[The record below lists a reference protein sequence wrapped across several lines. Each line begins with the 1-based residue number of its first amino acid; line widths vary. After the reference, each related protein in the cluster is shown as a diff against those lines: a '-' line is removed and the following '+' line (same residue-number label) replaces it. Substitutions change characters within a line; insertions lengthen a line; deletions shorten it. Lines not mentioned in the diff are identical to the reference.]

1 MKQIIA
7 IIAASLITAP
17 ASAYTAKDL
26 RCVDRVMKKIVTEMA
41 PTLVKKHG
49 VRAVAGLKHGTGHS
63 ATKAMGSE
71 PHSEPNPDYGRQA
84 TAAARSTYP
93 VPQTSWRIRNNPTTW
108 KLKRLKQCDKCPWKV
123 LTDLFEITDG

>member
-49 VRAVAGLKHGTGHS
+49 VRAVAGPNMELAIQLLKQWE
-63 ATKAMGSE
+63 A
-71 PHSEPNPDYGRQA
+71 NPTANPTQTTEGRQLLQ
-84 TAAARSTYP
+84 P
-93 VPQTSWRIRNNPTTW
+93 VALTRCH
-108 KLKRLKQCDKCPWKV
+108 KRL
-123 LTDLFEITDG
+123 GA